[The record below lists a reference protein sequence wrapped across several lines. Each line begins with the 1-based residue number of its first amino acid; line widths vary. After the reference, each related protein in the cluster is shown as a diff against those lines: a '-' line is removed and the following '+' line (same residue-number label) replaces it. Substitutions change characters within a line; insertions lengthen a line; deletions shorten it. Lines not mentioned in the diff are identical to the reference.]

1 MKTFT
6 PFEAMSHVVSFFVP
20 RSSTPGRA
28 DYALVQRIRERADAH
43 RGDTDQQL
51 VEGTRQLQHL
61 VQTGTDPT
69 AQDSLLPGF
78 ALVLEATRRVLG
90 MSHYD
95 VQLLAGLAL
104 TRGKI
109 AEMQT
114 GEGKTLVA
122 ALPAFIRALTGKGV
136 HVLTVNDYLAQRDH
150 DLLAPV
156 IRLLGMTVGFL
167 SPRAPNELKQ
177 QAYACDITYGPGYE
191 FGFDY
196 LRDQATLLATR
207 KPRLGE
213 RYTDRLRGRHGS
225 GSRSLQRGFYFC
237 VVDEVDSVL
246 LDEAAT
252 PLLLATRTQ
261 HREGSNSAYLIAQ
274 QAADTLTEP
283 QDYLIDRV
291 GSRVSL
297 TAQGVRNIDQDGRR
311 AAASGLL
318 RPWTVYVRH
327 ALQAKLLLNRDV
339 DYIVSDD
346 QVQLVDKNTGRIFS
360 DRSWRDGLHQA
371 VEVKEGV
378 AVTPEQR
385 PLGQISRQRYFRL
398 YDGLCGMTGTATGNE
413 GELQHF
419 YRLPVV
425 VIPTRKTSQ
434 RKAFPTRYFA
444 DEKSKLTAIVA
455 EISRNHATGQPVLVG
470 TRTIEISEVLAQALG
485 SNDIPFRLLNGKQDE
500 EEARIIAAA
509 GESGAITIAT
519 NMAGRGTDIKLG
531 PGVVQ
536 LGGLHVLG
544 TERHESARVDRQL
557 IGRAARQGNP
567 GSYQFFVSAED
578 QLITQ
583 YAPAIG
589 QRMQR
594 TAGTDRETDHDFT
607 EEVAKVQRQVERLHF
622 EQRKQMF
629 AHEQWKKNVLAA
641 LAEER

>member
-1 MKTFT
+1 MRTFA
-6 PFEAMSHVVSFFVP
+6 PFESVSRVMSFLLP

-28 DYALVQRIRERADAH
+28 DHALVQDIQERADSH
-43 RGDTDQQL
+43 RRDKDQQL
-51 VEGTRQLQHL
+51 VEGTRRLQHL
-61 VQTGTDPT
+61 VQTGADPT

-104 TRGKI
+104 ARGKI

-136 HVLTVNDYLAQRDH
+136 HVSTVNDYLAQRDY

-156 IRLLGMTVGFL
+156 IRLLGMTVGYL
-167 SPRAPNELKQ
+167 SPRATHELKQ
-177 QAYACDITYGPGYE
+177 QAYDCDVTYGPGYE

-196 LRDQATLLATR
+196 LRDQAALLATP

-213 RYTDRLRGRHGS
+213 RYTERLRGCHGPP
-225 GSRSLQRGFYFC
+225 SRGLQRGFHFC

-252 PLLLATRTQ
+252 PLLLSTRAQ
-261 HREGSNSAYLIAQ
+261 SGSDGRDAYVIAQ
-274 QAADTLTEP
+274 QTADTLSDER
-283 QDYLIDRV
+283 DYVIDRA
-291 GSRVSL
+291 GNRVSL
-297 TAQGVRNIDQDGRR
+297 TAHGVHRIDHAGRR
-311 AAASGLL
+311 AAACGLV
-318 RPWTVYVRH
+318 RPWTVYVRQ
-327 ALQAKLLLNRDV
+327 ALQAKLLLKKDV
-339 DYIVSDD
+339 DYIVADD
-346 QVQLVDKNTGRIFS
+346 QVLLVDKNTGRIFS

-371 VEVKEGV
+371 VEVKEGLP
-378 AVTPEQR
+378 VTPEQR
-385 PLGQISRQRYFRL
+385 PLGQISRQRFFRM
-398 YDGLCGMTGTATGNE
+398 YDGICGMTGTATGNE

-425 VIPTRKTSQ
+425 VIPTRKSS
-434 RKAFPTRYFA
+434 RRRALPTRYFA
-444 DEKSKLTAIVA
+444 DEQSKLAAILR
-455 EISRNHATGQPVLVG
+455 EIIRIHATQQPVLVG
-470 TRTIEISEVLAQALG
+470 TRTIEISEALADALRA
-485 SNDIPFRLLNGKQDE
+485 DHIPFRLLNGKQDE
-500 EEARIIAAA
+500 EEARIVAAA

-536 LGGLHVLG
+536 LGGLHVIG

-557 IGRAARQGNP
+557 IGRSARQGDP

-578 QLITQ
+578 PLITQ
-583 YAPAIG
+583 HAPAVG

-594 TAGTDRETDHDFT
+594 AAGTHGETDHDFT
-607 EEVAKVQRQVERLHF
+607 AEVAKVQRQVERLHF

-629 AHEQWKKNVLAA
+629 AHEQWKKNVLAT
-641 LAEER
+641 LAKER